1 MCIGCFNHLLADAR
15 LKNEQAQCPSCRAEI
30 STKDSSRNL
39 AVEKAVSELPT
50 HCRFCEDEFPRHQIP
65 FHEKSSCDERYVCY
79 VLFLCLQK
87 RNKKTDFNFLF
98 NFCR

>member
-15 LKNEQAQCPSCRAEI
+15 LKNEQAQCPSCRTEI
-30 STKDSSRNL
+30 SAKSSSRNL

-65 FHEKSSCDERYVCY
+65 FHEKSSCDERYV
-79 VLFLCLQK
+79 
-87 RNKKTDFNFLF
+87 NP
-98 NFCR
+98 